1 MEEAAHV
8 KAELRLGTAGWNVPR
23 VCKERV
29 GGVGSHLER
38 YARVL
43 NATEINSSFHKPH
56 RRSTYEKWANATP
69 DDFRFSVKVPKSVT
83 HSSHLAQ
90 GELDRFIEESAG
102 LSAKLGVLLVQFAPR
117 KMFIESDAEFLFRA
131 LQEKTS
137 AALACEPRHV
147 SWFTPEVGAWLGERR
162 IARVAADP
170 ARGPDADLPGGWPSL
185 RYFRLHGAP
194 RIYYSA
200 YDGAFLRSLKL
211 RLGAASSSSETWCIF
226 DNTAAGAA
234 IENALDLLA

>member
-8 KAELRLGTAGWNVPR
+8 KTELRLGTAGWNVPR

-29 GGVGSHLER
+29 GGVGSQLER

-83 HSSHLAQ
+83 HSSQLAQ

-102 LSAKLGVLLVQFAPR
+102 LGAKLGVLLVQFAPR
-117 KMFIESDAEFLFRA
+117 KMFVESDAEFLFRS
-131 LQEKTS
+131 LQERTS

-147 SWFTPEVGAWLGERR
+147 SWFTPEVSAWAEGTSDWPRRRGSGASARCRPAG
-162 IARVAADP
+162 RVAGP
-170 ARGPDADLPGGWPSL
+170 ALFSTAWSAAHLLLRVRRGVPAI
-185 RYFRLHGAP
+185 AE
-194 RIYYSA
+194 
-200 YDGAFLRSLKL
+200 
-211 RLGAASSSSETWCIF
+211 AAARCCVVI
-226 DNTAAGAA
+226 
-234 IENALDLLA
+234 